1 MNILLYVA
9 VVLIWGTT
17 WIGIAVQSHYAT
29 PVVAI
34 LWRFAISALLL
45 WVVLLF
51 SGKLQRIALKDH
63 LFCMLQGLCVFG
75 LNFICFYTAVKYVN
89 SGLESVIFSMAV
101 FFNAINAL
109 IFFKQ
114 KPSPNFAPAALL
126 GLSGIVLL
134 FWHDL
139 INSQFNAQLLMGI
152 GLCAIGTYGF
162 SLGNMI
168 SVRHQKRGLNIF
180 STNCYAMTYGA
191 LVMLILALFTGQDLM
206 PPMNFPFLSSVLYLA
221 VFGTVIGFSAYFSL
235 VGRIGA
241 AKAAYSTLL
250 FPLVALTVS
259 TFFEGYEWTL
269 NAVFGILLILL
280 GNYLMFSRFEIGKK
294 LFSSQKNCEK
304 QA

>member
-89 SGLESVIFSMAV
+89 SGLESVIFRWPFSLMP
-101 FFNAINAL
+101 L
-109 IFFKQ
+109 MRLSFKQ

-206 PPMNFPFLSSVLYLA
+206 PPMNFPF
-221 VFGTVIGFSAYFSL
+221 
-235 VGRIGA
+235 
-241 AKAAYSTLL
+241 
-250 FPLVALTVS
+250 
-259 TFFEGYEWTL
+259 
-269 NAVFGILLILL
+269 
-280 GNYLMFSRFEIGKK
+280 
-294 LFSSQKNCEK
+294 
-304 QA
+304 

>member
-180 STNCYAMTYGA
+180 S
-191 LVMLILALFTGQDLM
+191 
-206 PPMNFPFLSSVLYLA
+206 MNFPFLSSVLYLA

-280 GNYLMFSRFEIGKK
+280 GNYLMFSKFEIGKK
-294 LFSSQKNCEK
+294 LFNTQKNCEK

>member
-1 MNILLYVA
+1 MNALLYVA

-17 WIGIAVQSHYAT
+17 WIGIAIQSHYAT
-29 PVVAI
+29 PITAI

-109 IFFKQ
+109 LFFKQ
-114 KPSPNFAPAALL
+114 KPSSNFVPAAIL
-126 GLSGIVLL
+126 GLIGIVLL

-139 INSQFNAQLLMGI
+139 VSSQFNLQLLQGI
-152 GLCAIGTYGF
+152 GLCVLGTFGF

-168 SVRHQKRGLNIF
+168 SVRHQKRELNIF

-191 LVMLILALFTGQDLM
+191 LIMLSLAIMTGQNLM
-206 PPMNFPFLSSVLYLA
+206 PTLNFAFVSSVLYLA

-250 FPLVALTVS
+250 FPLVALSVS
-259 TFFEGYEWTL
+259 TFFEGYVWTL

-280 GNYLMFSRFEIGKK
+280 GNYLMFSKFELSKK
-294 LFSSQKNCEK
+294 LFTTQKNCQE

>member
-34 LWRFAISALLL
+34 LWRFSISALLL

-180 STNCYAMTYGA
+180 STNCYAM
-191 LVMLILALFTGQDLM
+191 
-206 PPMNFPFLSSVLYLA
+206 
-221 VFGTVIGFSAYFSL
+221 
-235 VGRIGA
+235 
-241 AKAAYSTLL
+241 
-250 FPLVALTVS
+250 
-259 TFFEGYEWTL
+259 
-269 NAVFGILLILL
+269 
-280 GNYLMFSRFEIGKK
+280 
-294 LFSSQKNCEK
+294 
-304 QA
+304 